1 MFAQVGELTVAVQK
15 LGHEKVVLEQSM
27 EMEEEG
33 IVNRLQRVIESV
45 LARNKAVE
53 ACLEAHGLS
62 VKDINPPPV
71 DVSTEWAYS
80 RSPTRSDAQARLNS
94 GACSAS
100 SYRSSYDSVSA
111 LVHVSAAFADCY
123 ESSKMGKPSCLYQN
137 ICIRDGD
144 CKPQSLHCLKGNFA
158 CEKSSGWSGLKC

>member
-1 MFAQVGELTVAVQK
+1 MRSTEFSRSGTDTAVVVFAQVGELTVAVQK

-100 SYRSSYDSVSA
+100 CYCCAHERVSA
-111 LVHVSAAFADCY
+111 LVHVLAVFETRLY
-123 ESSKMGKPSCLYQN
+123 QGKPSCLSQEY
-137 ICIRDGD
+137 
-144 CKPQSLHCLKGNFA
+144 L
-158 CEKSSGWSGLKC
+158 SS

>member
-1 MFAQVGELTVAVQK
+1 MTASRVVQVGELMVAVQK
-15 LGHEKVVLEQSM
+15 LNNEKVLLEQSM

-62 VKDINPPPV
+62 VKDLHPPPI
-71 DVSTEWAYS
+71 DMSTEWAYS

-94 GACSAS
+94 GKLLAYYLLALSLNLYLCQS
-100 SYRSSYDSVSA
+100 SVS
-111 LVHVSAAFADCY
+111 SA
-123 ESSKMGKPSCLYQN
+123 
-137 ICIRDGD
+137 II
-144 CKPQSLHCLKGNFA
+144 
-158 CEKSSGWSGLKC
+158 